1 MILVICDP
9 HEHSNTAFSGTLFG
23 EKFNDVYFESVG
35 REPLGLRFFLG
46 GPTVDL
52 RTEDRW
58 FDVSGAL
65 CGRAC
70 AGPIGRSAGRHAVRV
85 AARQGSAFAFA
96 SAIRTADGVKSVSK
110 KTLISGIVPGRIPTV
125 SGFVFSRDDSRDGD
139 EGDVSHRAH
148 QHRTP
153 SVSGS
158 NIFFK
163 KRCRPWDSHTARV
176 AGQSE
181 TINHCSAATKIRSP
195 GFDPPTLI
203 SITKTLN
210 SVAPLD

>member
-1 MILVICDP
+1 MVDRFRLSCHAGCVTVPGAASFLEKDVGAADAGRPVLVRAVAVLR
-9 HEHSNTAFSGTLFG
+9 EVVRALAVLF
-23 EKFNDVYFESVG
+23 VVVG

-58 FDVSGAL
+58 SDESGAL

-70 AGPIGRSAGRHAVRV
+70 AGLIGRSAGRHAVRV

-139 EGDVSHRAH
+139 EGDV
-148 QHRTP
+148 P
-153 SVSGS
+153 
-158 NIFFK
+158 
-163 KRCRPWDSHTARV
+163 
-176 AGQSE
+176 
-181 TINHCSAATKIRSP
+181 
-195 GFDPPTLI
+195 
-203 SITKTLN
+203 
-210 SVAPLD
+210 